1 MQTRDEPRMEKTPG
15 QISSLQ
21 VLAARM
27 IWVFFG
33 PVALALIL
41 WQIITRGDGW
51 RTALDALFAAIL
63 VLMLLARWV
72 EQRSGEA
79 TTLMGEPASP
89 QHCRRGSAVL
99 FLGALVSW
107 VVANVLGNHVL
118 A

>member
-1 MQTRDEPRMEKTPG
+1 MHTRDEPRMETTPG
-15 QISSLQ
+15 QISSLR

-33 PVALALIL
+33 PVALAMIL
-41 WQIITRGDGW
+41 WQIVAHGDGW
-51 RTALDALFAAIL
+51 RTALDALFAAVL
-63 VLMLLARWV
+63 ALMLLARWV

-79 TTLMGEPASP
+79 TTLMGEPATP

-99 FLGALVSW
+99 LLGALASW

>member
-1 MQTRDEPRMEKTPG
+1 MHTRDEPQAKHAPG
-15 QISSLQ
+15 QITSLR

-41 WQIITRGDGW
+41 WQIVACGDGW
-51 RTALDALFAAIL
+51 RTTLDVLFAAVL
-63 VLMLLARWV
+63 ALMLLARWV

-79 TTLMGEPASP
+79 TTLMGEPATP
-89 QHCRRGSAVL
+89 RHWRRGSAMLFVGAIAVWVL
-99 FLGALVSW
+99 
-107 VVANVLGNHVL
+107 ANVLGNHVL